1 MEHPNYEAWMAGHDR
16 LQVFQLLQ
24 QLREQHLQPTEIT
37 YTAAIK
43 VTSRTWLNFSFLV
56 KDYPDYLETIS

>member
-1 MEHPNYEAWMAGHDR
+1 MEHPNYEAWMAGHDW

-43 VTSRTWLNFSFLV
+43 VTSRTWLNLGVFF
-56 KDYPDYLETIS
+56 